1 MTQDRTNPYEIILD
15 EDALRVSRVYAEA
28 LLNLAEKRG
37 QAESL
42 LQELEELV
50 GTEAAS
56 DPRFEEFLQSP
67 DFGRREREAVLK
79 RAFEGRASD
88 LLLDFLLVLNHHDRL
103 PLLRAA
109 TRSYRQLFDRRTG
122 RIPVQV
128 ASATPLADDQV
139 EQIRQKLRGAFQR
152 EPVLQL
158 RVDPDLLGGVV
169 VRVRD
174 WIYDGSLR
182 TSLLNLHD
190 QLIENSK
197 HELQNGRD
205 RFYSP
210 VGN

>member
-1 MTQDRTNPYEIILD
+1 MTQDHANPYELILD

-28 LLNLAEKRG
+28 LLNLAEQRG
-37 QAESL
+37 QAESA

-56 DPRFEEFLQSP
+56 APAFEEFLRSP
-67 DFGRREREAVLK
+67 ELGRRERQAILK

-88 LLLDFLLVLNHHDRL
+88 LLLDFLLVLNQHDRL

-109 TRSYRQLFDRRTG
+109 TRSYRLLFDRRHG

-128 ASATPLADDQV
+128 ASAAPLGDDQV
-139 EQIRQKLRGAFQR
+139 EQLRQKLRGAFHC

-158 RVDPDLLGGVV
+158 QVDPALLGGLV

-174 WIYDGSLR
+174 WVYDGSLR
-182 TSLLNLHD
+182 TSLVNIHD

-210 VGN
+210 V

>member
-1 MTQDRTNPYEIILD
+1 MTQDHANPYELILD

-28 LLNLAEKRG
+28 LLNLAERRG
-37 QAESL
+37 QAESV

-56 DPRFEEFLQSP
+56 DPRFEEFLHSP
-67 DFGRREREAVLK
+67 DFGRKEREAILR

-109 TRSYRQLFDRRTG
+109 TRSYRLLFDRRYG

-128 ASATPLADDQV
+128 ASAAPLADDQV
-139 EQIRQKLRGAFQR
+139 EQLRQKLRGAFQR

-158 RVDPDLLGGVV
+158 RVDPALLGGLV

-182 TSLLNLHD
+182 SSLLNLHD

-197 HELQNGRD
+197 HELQNRRD

-210 VGN
+210 GGN